1 MRRLATPAG
10 IAPLLALLGASTPDG
25 IAAPVPVVE
34 SVAILE
40 ERPLPHPGG
49 AASGFRLGGMSD
61 LVVAADA
68 SERELGFWAITD
80 RGPNGAITEP
90 AAEGVPPKT
99 RRTLPL
105 PGFAPLLV
113 RLSVPVANVGGPA
126 SARVV
131 TAMPLSTS
139 AGVAVSGRPAAADP
153 RAKPIVDPAT
163 LAPVPVDPDG
173 FDSEG
178 LARTPDGRFWVAEE
192 YLPSIAEFDADGRLR
207 RRLVPRGVALA
218 GATCPVQDSLPADL
232 ARRRDNRGFE
242 SLALAPDG
250 SRLFALLQSPL
261 EPEAPAAGVA
271 PDLDVPLVVLD
282 ASSGST
288 LEEHAYRL
296 GGGDGDTC
304 DWCVAAADG
313 KVSAVAAVGP
323 RTLLVLEQSD
333 VDLRVYRVD
342 LVAGSAR
349 AEKRLVADL
358 APLAADFHRSI
369 APGATGAPARLS
381 DLKFEGMAVVGPD
394 RVALVNDN
402 DFDIAA
408 DGAAAASPPA
418 RRTCL
423 WVLRLPGPI
432 E

>member
-10 IAPLLALLGASTPDG
+10 IAPLLALLGAATPAG
-25 IAAPVPVVE
+25 IAAPVPIVE

-40 ERPLPHPGG
+40 ECPLPHPGG

-68 SERELGFWAITD
+68 SEGELGFWALTD
-80 RGPNGAITEP
+80 RGPNGAVTEP
-90 AAEGVPPKT
+90 AVEGVPPKT

-113 RLSVPVANVGGPA
+113 RLSVPVTAVGGPA

-192 YLPSIAEFDADGRLR
+192 YLPSIAEFDAEGRLR

-261 EPEAPAAGVA
+261 EAEAPATGVA
-271 PDLDVPLVVLD
+271 PELDVPLVVLD

-288 LEEHAYRL
+288 LEKHAYRL

-369 APGATGAPARLS
+369 APGATEAPARLS

-408 DGAAAASPPA
+408 DGAAAASPPV